1 MTDYIAKAE
10 QDTLAEILTWVQEV
24 VEGRGQSISQ
34 LIVTVVLGCVPGVG
48 QAVDVYNILRA
59 LYQLTRN
66 NEKADNWI
74 ELVLC
79 LIALVPVFGD
89 ALKNVFRMLRSGKSM
104 GRILDSLPTKVRGNI
119 EAWFRQL
126 NWAAYTAELIGHA
139 NRILDGLID
148 LLGGR
153 VARWVLDTKGLQRL
167 IAQLKALKGKASQ
180 KITEAMDSLKHAHQQ
195 AMMQPL
201 PNTTAHVPARPS
213 APPRPAP
220 GSKAPAPVPAPKPA
234 PSPPKPS
241 TGPTSPAPRTTPS
254 TPAKKPADTPS
265 NRSLPAN
272 TGGTAAPRQGQATG
286 QQRQSER
293 SQQSKHQLGVS
304 GEHIADYF
312 FVRRQTSRKK
322 VNNLGRLYEMRQPN
336 GALTG
341 GHQGIDHV
349 WHSTRLP
356 LSYRISDTKGTG
368 KGLHKLETPK
378 RVFEALQYGVDVYLG
393 EEDET
398 RLKRSLNKPTVSDGR
413 QLSHL
418 WIARK
423 IKQAK
428 LQEMARE
435 LSKKIDAWERTQFK
449 LGSETSFKDGTLTKQ
464 LVRCPYDRSLI
475 TVVGPN
481 HNLHDRTKGMT
492 TPHCI
497 KAKISHQIGTE
508 FVIPTDLLRE

>member
-48 QAVDVYNILRA
+48 QALDVYNILRA

-213 APPRPAP
+213 APPRRAP
-220 GSKAPAPVPAPKPA
+220 GSKAPAPAPAPKPA

-241 TGPTSPAPRTTPS
+241 TGPASPAPRTTPS
-254 TPAKKPADTPS
+254 PPAKKPADTPS

-272 TGGTAAPRQGQATG
+272 TGGTATPRQSQGQATG
-286 QQRQSER
+286 QQRQSQR
-293 SQQSKHQLGVS
+293 SNYSRHKVGVQ
-304 GEHIADYF
+304 GEHIADYY
-312 FVRRQTSRKK
+312 FVKNKK
-322 VNNLGRLYEMRQPN
+322 TREKINNKGVLYEGRQP
-336 GALTG
+336 

-349 WHSTRLP
+349 WFSKSDGNT
-356 LSYRISDTKGTG
+356 YRISDTKGTNEPIFKKLKSIVEVKNALMDGLELVVDDGDEAKVRNSVG
-368 KGLHKLETPK
+368 KTKG
-378 RVFEALQYGVDVYLG
+378 
-393 EEDET
+393 
-398 RLKRSLNKPTVSDGR
+398 DGR
-413 QLSHL
+413 QMSHR
-418 WIARK
+418 WIATK
-423 IKQAK
+423 INDAMISPKHGG
-428 LQEMARE
+428 LVI
-435 LSKKIDAWERTQFK
+435 KIRAWKRSDFDAATY
-449 LGSETSFKDGTLTKQ
+449 
-464 LVRCPYDRSLI
+464 PYQRSLI
-475 TVVGPN
+475 TVIGPN
-481 HNLHDRTKGMT
+481 FIKHDDNARKKSANN
-492 TPHCI
+492 TPPAGKCR
-497 KAKISHQIGTE
+497 KPENRHQIANEFLIPANILTE
-508 FVIPTDLLRE
+508 

>member
-1 MTDYIAKAE
+1 
-10 QDTLAEILTWVQEV
+10 
-24 VEGRGQSISQ
+24 
-34 LIVTVVLGCVPGVG
+34 
-48 QAVDVYNILRA
+48 VDVYNILRA

-139 NRILDGLID
+139 NRILDGLVD

-220 GSKAPAPVPAPKPA
+220 GSKAPAPAPAPKPA

-241 TGPTSPAPRTTPS
+241 TGPASPAPRTTPS

-286 QQRQSER
+286 QQRQSQR
-293 SQQSKHQLGVS
+293 SNYSRHKVGVQ
-304 GEHIADYF
+304 GEHIADYY
-312 FVRRQTSRKK
+312 FVKNKKTREK
-322 VNNLGRLYEMRQPN
+322 VNNNGVLYEGRQP
-336 GALTG
+336 

-349 WHSTRLP
+349 WFSKSGGNT
-356 LSYRISDTKGTG
+356 YRISDTKGTN
-368 KGLHKLETPK
+368 EPIFK
-378 RVFEALQYGVDVYLG
+378 RLQSIVDVKKALMDG
-393 EEDET
+393 LDLIVEDGDEGKVRNSVGKT
-398 RLKRSLNKPTVSDGR
+398 KSDGR
-413 QLSHL
+413 QMSHL
-418 WIARK
+418 WISRRIEKA
-423 IKQAK
+423 
-428 LQEMARE
+428 E
-435 LSKKIDAWERTQFK
+435 LTQPH
-449 LGSETSFKDGTLTKQ
+449 KQ
-464 LVRCPYDRSLI
+464 LISKIETWELYGYDPNVSACPYQRSLI
-475 TVVGPN
+475 TVTGPN
-481 HNLHDRTKGMT
+481 FIKHDGNA
-492 TPHCI
+492 
-497 KAKISHQIGTE
+497 AKKNSNSQPAVGKCRKQPSRHQIANE
-508 FVIPTDLLRE
+508 FVIPVNQLGK

>member
-220 GSKAPAPVPAPKPA
+220 GSKAPAPAPAPKPA

-241 TGPTSPAPRTTPS
+241 TGPTSPAPSTKPAPAPRTTPS

-286 QQRQSER
+286 QQRQSQR
-293 SQQSKHQLGVS
+293 SNYSRHKVGVQ
-304 GEHIADYF
+304 GEHIADYY
-312 FVRRQTSRKK
+312 FVKNKK
-322 VNNLGRLYEMRQPN
+322 TREKINNKGVLYEGRQP
-336 GALTG
+336 

-349 WHSTRLP
+349 WFSKTNGNT
-356 LSYRISDTKGTG
+356 YRISDTKGTNEPIF
-368 KGLHKLETPK
+368 KKLK
-378 RVFEALQYGVDVYLG
+378 SIVDVKNALMDG
-393 EEDET
+393 LELIVEDEDEAKVRNSVGKT
-398 RLKRSLNKPTVSDGR
+398 KSDGR
-413 QLSHL
+413 QMSHL
-418 WIARK
+418 WISRK
-423 IKQAK
+423 IGSASLVAEHSMK
-428 LQEMARE
+428 LPQ
-435 LSKKIDAWERTQFK
+435 KIRAWEGD
-449 LGSETSFKDGTLTKQ
+449 LEETDPAA
-464 LVRCPYDRSLI
+464 CPYERSLI
-475 TVVGPN
+475 TVVGSN
-481 HNLHDRTKGMT
+481 FIQHDGNAKSKNANS
-492 TPHCI
+492 TPPAGKCR
-497 KAKISHQIGTE
+497 KNATRHQIATE
-508 FVIPTDLLRE
+508 FLIPENILAK